1 MISRPERGIA
11 ARPAGVRP
19 LEGSPDILVIGGGV
33 IGLTVARR
41 LRAEGAEVTVLE
53 RDVCGRGASWAGAGV
68 LAPPNPHRK
77 DAVAALHLRSLGM
90 YPALCAELF
99 AETGV
104 DPEYDPCGEI
114 EVALD
119 ERGLQSLR
127 SDARAAADR
136 KRPDGSL
143 AFEVLSI
150 EQARGLGSSLTTEA
164 VGAMLCRETA
174 QVRNPRLLRALQ
186 ASCTKRGVR
195 ILEGEEVFDFVVAGD
210 KFAGVQLSDRVLQ
223 AATAVLCAGAWTT
236 QIGTRLAALMPVR
249 PVRGQMI
256 CMRLDR
262 PPLSRVVSRGK
273 TYWVPRRDGHVLLG
287 ATEEHDAGFIIRN
300 TPQGIGKLIEKGL
313 ELVPSLADAPI
324 VHTWAGLRPGTPDDL
339 PYLGPIPGF
348 DGLIAATGHFRSGLG
363 LAPATAEVIAALV
376 AGRPLPLDL
385 SCAQVG
391 RAARNSVGT
400 TA

>member
-1 MISRPERGIA
+1 LA
-11 ARPAGVRP
+11 
-19 LEGSPDILVIGGGV
+19 GSPEIVVVGGGV
-33 IGLTVARR
+33 IGLTIARG
-41 LRAEGAEVTVLE
+41 LRADGAAVTVLE

-68 LAPPNPHRK
+68 LAPPNPHRS
-77 DAVAALHLRSLGM
+77 DAVAELHLRSLAM
-90 YPALCAELF
+90 FPALCAELL

-127 SDARAAADR
+127 SDARAAR
-136 KRPDGSL
+136 ERSRPDGMP
-143 AFEVLSI
+143 AFEVLATD
-150 EQARGLGSSLTTEA
+150 EARRLEPSLAAKA

-174 QVRNPRLLRALQ
+174 QVRNPRLLQALK
-186 ASCTKRGVR
+186 ASCMKRGVS
-195 ILEGEEVFDFVVAGD
+195 ILESEEVFDILVEGERFVGL
-210 KFAGVQLSDRVLQ
+210 QLSDQVVH
-223 AATAVLCAGAWTT
+223 AAKGILCAGAWST

-256 CMRLDR
+256 CMKLDR

-287 ATEEHDAGFIIRN
+287 ATEEHDAGFVIRN
-300 TPQGIGKLIEKGL
+300 TPQGIGKLIAKGL

-339 PYLGPIPGF
+339 PYLGPVPGF
-348 DGLIAATGHFRSGLG
+348 EGLIAATGHFRSGLG
-363 LAPATAEVIAALV
+363 LAPATAEVVAAVL
-376 AGRPLPLDL
+376 AGRALEADL
-385 SCAQVG
+385 SCARVG
-391 RAARNSVGT
+391 RLRREEGQCTSEVARCRG
-400 TA
+400 